1 MCYSS
6 FVSCTAVGQAVLDV
20 LVLVLV
26 LAGIPGSLVLVE
38 EAVYC
43 VLYLHGH

>member
-1 MCYSS
+1 MLQLFRQLY
-6 FVSCTAVGQAVLDV
+6 TAVLDV